1 MSKQVVAVIPE
12 DVRVSRSTGM
22 SQVLLVVEIL
32 VDEELAEQR
41 YVLNLDKA
49 DAVGLELQRQS
60 KRLRDDLAREAP
72 LGKTPEN
79 DEPLH

>member
-12 DVRVSRSTGM
+12 DVRVTKSSRM
-22 SQVLLVVEIL
+22 SQVILLVEIL
-32 VDEELAEQR
+32 VDGELAEQR

-72 LGKTPEN
+72 LGKAPES